1 MSDDSSEKKD
11 KKKSRTTFADFLGF
25 KRREVTEETILD
37 MIDEG
42 EENGNIEEHER
53 DRIENILD
61 FTDREVSD
69 IMTHRIDIAA
79 LEDTADLNET
89 VRLAIDTGYSR
100 IPVYHDDID
109 YIIGVL
115 YVKDLLRYV
124 IDRNETFCLKDIVR
138 NVPFVPRN
146 KNCEKLFA
154 MMTEQK
160 VQMAVIV
167 DEYGG
172 TEGLVGKLLRTEFLI
187 SFAAG
192 VGLVEQSQTVFHAQD
207 AAHGIVNSLHRHLAL
222 VHQFLQQDAEVDTVG
237 VHTHVDTCVDSNAD
251 GVFLVF
257 GHMFTGVE
265 VVNVGPVGHQ
275 HAVPLQVFLQPLR

>member
-25 KRREVTEETILD
+25 KRSEVTEETILD

-109 YIIGVL
+109 YIIGVH
-115 YVKDLLRYV
+115 YGQDLLRDV
-124 IDRNETFCLKDIVR
+124 IDRN
-138 NVPFVPRN
+138 
-146 KNCEKLFA
+146 
-154 MMTEQK
+154 
-160 VQMAVIV
+160 
-167 DEYGG
+167 
-172 TEGLVGKLLRTEFLI
+172 
-187 SFAAG
+187 
-192 VGLVEQSQTVFHAQD
+192 
-207 AAHGIVNSLHRHLAL
+207 
-222 VHQFLQQDAEVDTVG
+222 
-237 VHTHVDTCVDSNAD
+237 
-251 GVFLVF
+251 
-257 GHMFTGVE
+257 
-265 VVNVGPVGHQ
+265 
-275 HAVPLQVFLQPLR
+275 